1 MQIFS
6 ILKDIL
12 ILWVLFMTF
21 ENIKDEKIRTLASTL
36 RCSGMASSD
45 SEALRMAQEMSA
57 TADKVQRS
65 YDKQES
71 GTLESLDP
79 DAIVERVAKEP
90 VEAEPASAE
99 PAPESFNRNI
109 NEDVLKSQEA
119 LIKSSY
125 SGMDSEK
132 TVAELM
138 DEDASRI
145 YAESAKEEIQEVS
158 VESEPEFE
166 AQSTYEE
173 SELDSKS
180 DLDDAADQLESYSVS
195 ETESVDDGYEVDE
208 TVEIESEKK
217 SEEEREEEA
226 EKMAESKIDL
236 SDVFNFGKR

>member
-1 MQIFS
+1 
-6 ILKDIL
+6 
-12 ILWVLFMTF
+12 MTF

-36 RCSGMASSD
+36 RSSGMASSD

-57 TADKVQRS
+57 TVDKVQRS
-65 YDKQES
+65 YDEQES
-71 GTLESLDP
+71 GSLESLDT
-79 DAIVERVAKEP
+79 DAIVERVAEKP

-99 PAPESFNRNI
+99 PAPEPFNGKV

-125 SGMDSEK
+125 NGVDSEK

-138 DEDASRI
+138 GEDAGRI

-173 SELDSKS
+173 SKLDSKS
-180 DLDDAADQLESYSVS
+180 DVDDITNQPEPSPVS
-195 ETESVDDGYEVDE
+195 ETQLADDGYEVDE
-208 TVEIESEKK
+208 TIEIKSEKK
-217 SEEEREEEA
+217 SEEDREEEA